1 LHSRTQRQWPREGR
15 TGTGRRLLWPG
26 SARGRPG
33 AGEGAAPAGGRAG
46 DGRRAAGV
54 PAQGPR
60 AGDGRAGAG
69 GVGTSRRG
77 HAAVVGGAAQAWA
90 AQARELRT
98 GATKGRGASGPA
110 RIAWPALNPVGQ
122 CTSRQELFNSRR
134 EFGG

>member
-1 LHSRTQRQWPREGR
+1 VAGVGAGQVGEGEAPVAGVGAGQAR
-15 TGTGRRLLWPG
+15 GWGGRGAGRWPG
-26 SARGRPG
+26 RW
-33 AGEGAAPAGGRAG
+33 
-46 DGRRAAGV
+46 RAAGA

-69 GVGTSRRG
+69 GVGKPRRG
-77 HAAVVGGAAQAWA
+77 MGRARRGQVAVVGGAAQAWA

-122 CTSRQELFNSRR
+122 CTSRRELFNSRR
-134 EFGG
+134 EFEG